1 MAMTRIEDGI
11 QDTEPIRFLELLGL
25 DEEDL
30 AGYSIRL
37 NGSNPEWGKWSDLP
51 DAYYFSYD
59 DLMKWIFTK
68 KWPDKDKQQRRFT
81 HVKSSSSFSSSQ
93 RIPTPHN
100 GCSSE
105 PTTSSTSTRRTTAR
119 FYTVT
124 MRSRN
129 TPR

>member
-51 DAYYFSYD
+51 DAYYSSYD

-68 KWPDKDKQQRRFT
+68 KWPDKDKAT
-81 HVKSSSSFSSSQ
+81 TQ

>member
-1 MAMTRIEDGI
+1 MTRIEDGI

-68 KWPDKDKQQRRFT
+68 KWPDKDKATAQIHTRKVLQFIQLKPENP
-81 HVKSSSSFSSSQ
+81 H
-93 RIPTPHN
+93 PHN

>member
-51 DAYYFSYD
+51 DAYYSSYD

-68 KWPDKDKQQRRFT
+68 KMKK
-81 HVKSSSSFSSSQ
+81 
-93 RIPTPHN
+93 N
-100 GCSSE
+100 L
-105 PTTSSTSTRRTTAR
+105 
-119 FYTVT
+119 
-124 MRSRN
+124 
-129 TPR
+129 

>member
-51 DAYYFSYD
+51 DAYYSSYD

-68 KWPDKDKQQRRFT
+68 KWPDKDKATAQIHTRKVLQFIQLKPENP
-81 HVKSSSSFSSSQ
+81 H
-93 RIPTPHN
+93 PTQWLFV
-100 GCSSE
+100 GAYDVLDE
-105 PTTSSTSTRRTTAR
+105 
-119 FYTVT
+119 
-124 MRSRN
+124 
-129 TPR
+129 

>member
-68 KWPDKDKQQRRFT
+68 KWPDKDKATAQIHTRKVLQFIQLKPENPHHTMAVRRSLRRPRRV
-81 HVKSSSSFSSSQ
+81 HGERRQDS
-93 RIPTPHN
+93 IPLQ
-100 GCSSE
+100 
-105 PTTSSTSTRRTTAR
+105 
-119 FYTVT
+119 
-124 MRSRN
+124 
-129 TPR
+129 

>member
-68 KWPDKDKQQRRFT
+68 KWPDKDKATAQIHTRKVLQFIQLKPENPPPHTMAVRRSLRRPRRV
-81 HVKSSSSFSSSQ
+81 HGERRQDS
-93 RIPTPHN
+93 IPLQ
-100 GCSSE
+100 
-105 PTTSSTSTRRTTAR
+105 
-119 FYTVT
+119 
-124 MRSRN
+124 
-129 TPR
+129 

>member
-51 DAYYFSYD
+51 DAYYLSYD
-59 DLMKWIFTK
+59 DLMK
-68 KWPDKDKQQRRFT
+68 
-81 HVKSSSSFSSSQ
+81 
-93 RIPTPHN
+93 
-100 GCSSE
+100 
-105 PTTSSTSTRRTTAR
+105 
-119 FYTVT
+119 
-124 MRSRN
+124 
-129 TPR
+129 

>member
-51 DAYYFSYD
+51 DAYYSSYD

-68 KWPDKDKQQRRFT
+68 KWPDKAKATAQIHTRKVLQFIQLKPENPHPMAVRRSLRRPRRV
-81 HVKSSSSFSSSQ
+81 HGERRQDS
-93 RIPTPHN
+93 IPLQ
-100 GCSSE
+100 
-105 PTTSSTSTRRTTAR
+105 
-119 FYTVT
+119 
-124 MRSRN
+124 
-129 TPR
+129 

>member
-1 MAMTRIEDGI
+1 MTRIEDGI

-51 DAYYFSYD
+51 DAYYSSYD

-68 KWPDKDKQQRRFT
+68 KWPDKDKATAQIHTRKVLQFIQL
-81 HVKSSSSFSSSQ
+81 KPEN
-93 RIPTPHN
+93 PTPHN

>member
-51 DAYYFSYD
+51 DAYYSSYD

-68 KWPDKDKQQRRFT
+68 KWPDKDKATAQIHTRKVLQFIQLKPENPHPTMAVRRSLRRPRRV
-81 HVKSSSSFSSSQ
+81 HGERRQDS
-93 RIPTPHN
+93 IPLQ
-100 GCSSE
+100 
-105 PTTSSTSTRRTTAR
+105 
-119 FYTVT
+119 
-124 MRSRN
+124 
-129 TPR
+129 